1 MERVEDPMNRLK
13 GVGKAVLE
21 SEEGKEVVRAHAVN
35 PTPNEEKKTALK
47 QTS

>member
-35 PTPNEEKKTALK
+35 LK
-47 QTS
+47 PR